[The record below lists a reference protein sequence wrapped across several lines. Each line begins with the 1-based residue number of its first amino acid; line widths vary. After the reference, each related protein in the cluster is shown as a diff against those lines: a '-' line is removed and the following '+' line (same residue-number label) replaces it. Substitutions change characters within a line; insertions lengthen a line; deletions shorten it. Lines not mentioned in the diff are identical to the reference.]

1 MNGLGTLVRLGARRN
16 RLYLAVW
23 LLGLFVVVPATA
35 TAYEQVIPDPVQA
48 GPIIEGLSNNPTMRA
63 MLGPPFSLVEPG
75 GFTVWRVGTFVAT
88 VAGVM
93 AILATVRLTRADEEA
108 GRTELVRSGVV
119 GRHVP
124 LVAAVLVSLAACAV
138 LGVLVTAGMAGAG
151 TDATGSVA
159 FGLGMA
165 LTAAVF
171 VGVGAFAAQL
181 TSSARTARGIALAVL
196 GAAYL
201 LRALADGVAAD
212 SPVRRLQWV
221 SPVEWMALARPYADE
236 RWWVLLLPAAL
247 TAVLVA
253 LAVRLEARRDHGSGP
268 WPPRPGPPG
277 AGALLSSPA
286 GLAWRLQRGTI
297 FGWTIGLLVFSVAIG
312 SLTTSFSSMFQD
324 VPRLEMVL
332 RRMGAG
338 AEELT
343 QGFFVAML
351 SIVVLVVAALG
362 LQLLGR
368 LHQEETAGHAEVV
381 LSTAVR
387 RTGFAGSHLQLALV
401 VPTVLILA
409 SGALMAVPQAVADGD
424 PGVVGDVVSGA
435 AALLPG
441 VWLVAGLGML
451 LLGWLPRLGWV
462 AWLVVGW
469 SLVVTW
475 IGALLNLP
483 DWLLELTPFAQLP
496 QLPVEAMRW
505 TPVLVTAAIAAGLV
519 VLGLVGYRRRDLAAS

>member
-35 TAYEQVIPDPVQA
+35 AAYKQVIPDPAQS
-48 GPIIEGLSNNPTMRA
+48 GPIIEGLTNNPTMRA

-124 LVAAVLVSLAACAV
+124 LTAAVLVSLAACAL
-138 LGVLVTAGMAGAG
+138 LGVLVTVGMVGVG
-151 TDATGSVA
+151 TDTTGSVA

-171 VGVGAFAAQL
+171 VGVGALTAQL
-181 TSSARTARGIALAVL
+181 TASARAARGIALAVL

-201 LRALADGVAAD
+201 LRALADGVATD
-212 SPVRRLQWV
+212 SPLRRLQWI
-221 SPVEWMALARPYADE
+221 SPVEWMALARPYAEE

-253 LAVRLEARRDHGSGP
+253 SAARLEARRDHGSGL
-268 WPPRPGPPG
+268 WPARPGPPR
-277 AGALLSSPA
+277 AGALLSTPA
-286 GLAWRLQRGTI
+286 GLAWRLQRGTAL
-297 FGWTIGLLVFSVAIG
+297 GWTVGLVVFAVAIG
-312 SLTTSFSSMFQD
+312 SLTTSFSSMFRD
-324 VPRLEMVL
+324 VPRLEIIM

-338 AEELT
+338 AEQLT
-343 QGFFVAML
+343 QGFYVAML

-381 LSTAVR
+381 LSAAVP
-387 RTGFAGSHLQLALV
+387 RTEFAASHLVLALV
-401 VPTVLILA
+401 VPAVLLLVC
-409 SGALMAVPQAVADGD
+409 GALMAVPQAASDGD
-424 PGVVGDVVSGA
+424 AGVVGDVVGGA

-441 VWLVAGLGML
+441 VWLVVGLGML
-451 LLGWLPRLGWV
+451 LLGWAPHLGWV

-475 IGALLNLP
+475 IGALLSLP
-483 DWLLELTPFAQLP
+483 DWLLNLTPFAQLP

-505 TPVLVTAAIAAGLV
+505 VPVLVTALIAAALV
-519 VLGLVGYRRRDLAAS
+519 VVGLVGYRRRDLTAS

>member
-1 MNGLGTLVRLGARRN
+1 MNGLGTLLRLGARRN

-35 TAYEQVIPDPVQA
+35 AAYEQVIPDPAQA
-48 GPIIEGLSNNPTMRA
+48 GLVIEGLSRNPTMRA

-88 VAGVM
+88 VAGLM
-93 AILATVRLTRADEEA
+93 AILATIRLTRGDEEA

-124 LVAAVLVSLAACAV
+124 LAAAVLLGLAACAL
-138 LGVLVTAGMAGAG
+138 LGVLVAVGMVGVG
-151 TDATGSVA
+151 TDAAGSVA

-171 VGVGAFAAQL
+171 VGVGALSAQL
-181 TSSARTARGIALAVL
+181 TSSARAARGIALAVL

-201 LRALADGVAAD
+201 LRALADGVASD
-212 SPVRRLQWV
+212 SPLRALQWV
-221 SPVEWMALARPYADE
+221 SPVEWMALARPYAGE

-253 LAVRLEARRDHGSGP
+253 SAAWLEAHRDHGSGP
-268 WPPRPGPPG
+268 WPARPGRG
-277 AGALLSSPA
+277 RAGALLSSPA
-286 GLAWRLQRGTI
+286 GLAWRLQRGTVL
-297 FGWTIGLLVFSVAIG
+297 GWTVGLVVFSVAIG
-312 SLTTSFSSMFQD
+312 SLTTSFSSMFRD
-324 VPRLEMVL
+324 VPRLELVL

-338 AEELT
+338 AEQLT
-343 QGFFVAML
+343 QGFYVAML

-368 LHQEETAGHAEVV
+368 LHQEETAGHAEVL
-381 LSTAVR
+381 LSAAVR
-387 RTGFAGSHLQLALV
+387 RTGFAGSHLLLAVV
-401 VPTVLILA
+401 VPTVLLLVG
-409 SGALMAVPQAVADGD
+409 GALMALPQAVSDSD
-424 PGVVGDVVSGA
+424 LGVVGDVVAGA

-441 VWLVAGLGML
+441 VWLVVGLGML
-451 LLGWLPRLGWV
+451 LLGLAPHLGWL

-475 IGALLNLP
+475 IGALLSLP

-505 TPVLVTAAIAAGLV
+505 TPVLVTTVIAAGLV
-519 VLGLVGYRRRDLAAS
+519 VLGLARYRRRDLDV